1 MNVTDHY
8 AAVRKERLCYGFLG
22 KWQAIK
28 DCNVLPFHIKG
39 CTKKHNRLL
48 HSENQ
53 VDEGSHAVNVSAAT
67 INQSNHI
74 TSFLQIVLVS
84 VQSGGNRLTA
94 YVFLD
99 SGSTVSF
106 TDQSI
111 KNQLQG
117 KGTDVTLNIAGIHG
131 TQDLRTEKVPITMKE
146 LYSKVHSIEAFAHPS
161 VSLGS
166 TTYDNKELKNKLRH
180 LNVLTNRT
188 FNLMD
193 VGIILR
199 QDNYKIQ
206 RSLVYK
212 IGIRSESFAVLTE
225 LRWVVSGH
233 MTGKKNV
240 CHFASTEDLTSR
252 KYPIMVGHRNKYIQK
267 KCCKSIKERAA
278 SSEVSREH
286 NKLYRRAV
294 RSRHALE

>member
-22 KWQAIK
+22 KGKAIK
-28 DCNVLPFHIKG
+28 DCNVHPCHKNG
-39 CTKKHNRLL
+39 CTIKHNRLL

-67 INQSNHI
+67 INQSNQVN
-74 TSFLQIVLVS
+74 SFLQINLVS

-111 KNQLQG
+111 KNQLQA
-117 KGTDVTLNIAGIHG
+117 KGTDVTMNIAGIHG

-146 LYSKVHSIEAFAHPS
+146 LHSKVHSIEAFAHPS
-161 VSLGS
+161 VSFGS
-166 TTYDNKELKNKLRH
+166 TTYDYKELKNKLRH

-193 VGIILR
+193 VGIIHR
-199 QDNYKIQ
+199 QDNYEI
-206 RSLVYK
+206 
-212 IGIRSESFAVLTE
+212 
-225 LRWVVSGH
+225 
-233 MTGKKNV
+233 
-240 CHFASTEDLTSR
+240 
-252 KYPIMVGHRNKYIQK
+252 
-267 KCCKSIKERAA
+267 
-278 SSEVSREH
+278 
-286 NKLYRRAV
+286 
-294 RSRHALE
+294 